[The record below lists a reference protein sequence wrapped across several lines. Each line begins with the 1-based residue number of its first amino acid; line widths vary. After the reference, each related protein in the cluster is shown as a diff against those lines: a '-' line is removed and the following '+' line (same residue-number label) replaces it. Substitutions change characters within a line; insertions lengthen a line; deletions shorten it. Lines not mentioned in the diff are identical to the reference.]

1 MSTRQ
6 MGKGRA
12 DVLGTRILFFSCLIP
27 VLLILASGY
36 SQGSEVVSYPA
47 HPVTF
52 IIPLPP
58 GGASELAIR
67 LILKQAEKHLGQP
80 IVPVNK
86 PGAGLTIGI
95 AEIARAKPDGYTIGF
110 SAFGPMTVTPFLQQV
125 PYHPVNDFKQIM
137 QFGSFNSG
145 LIVYADSPFK
155 SLQDA
160 IAHARRSPKKLTFG
174 SVAIGLNM
182 TIMKKIAE
190 KEAIELTPMPFAS
203 AGPAEMALLGKHIDM
218 VAGDFNAAFIEAGQ
232 TRLLAMFRDERSD
245 EYPQTPILKE
255 LGYNIPCR
263 MFMAVQGPKGIPD
276 GVVRKIEDAFTKAM
290 KEPESIRGMK
300 QLRFPIF
307 YRNSE
312 QLTEYLAAGYEIYKE
327 FLK

>member
-1 MSTRQ
+1 MSARQ
-6 MGKGRA
+6 AGKGRSA
-12 DVLGTRILFFSCLIP
+12 ILGRRILFFSCLIP
-27 VLLILASGY
+27 LFLITASGY
-36 SQGSEVVSYPA
+36 SRGSEVVNYPM
-47 HPVTF
+47 HPVNF

-67 LILKQAEKHLGQP
+67 LFIKQAEKHLGQP

-86 PGAGLTIGI
+86 PGGGLTIGI

-125 PYHPVNDFKQIM
+125 PYHPINDFKQIM
-137 QFGSFNSG
+137 QFGTFNSG
-145 LIVYADSPFK
+145 LIVNTDSPFK
-155 SLQDA
+155 SLPDV

-190 KEAIELTPMPFAS
+190 QEGIEFAPMPFPS
-203 AGPAEMALLGKHIDM
+203 AGPAEVSLLGKHIDM
-218 VAGDFNAAFIEAGQ
+218 VAGDFNATFIEAGQ

-245 EYPQTPILKE
+245 EYPQIPILKE

-263 MFMAVQGPKGIPD
+263 MFMAVQGPKGMPE
-276 GVVRKIEDAFTKAM
+276 GVVKKLEEAFTRAT
-290 KEPESIRGMK
+290 KEPEFIKGMK

-307 YRNSE
+307 YRNSQ
-312 QLTEYLAAGYEIYKE
+312 QLTEYLAASYEIYKE